1 MKNIEKI
8 FGAGIV
14 WILLLS
20 GMSGVSACTLD
31 TELIAGQDTT
41 VGNVHV
47 LHGHSVDNYMTIT
60 YETTDGWMLTETNVA
75 VATSF
80 AGIPQTN
87 PNKPEKIHNPKVG
100 KFQYSDPHPP
110 VTTYTYTINLDDYIT
125 PTGDLY
131 KGTLYVAAHA
141 VVEHPD
147 YGEETAWA
155 DTYGIPFNE
164 DGKGNWALYFIVVLY

>member
-1 MKNIEKI
+1 MKNIEKF

-14 WILLLS
+14 FILLLS
-20 GMSGVSACTLD
+20 GMGGVSACRLD

-41 VGNVHV
+41 VGNVRV
-47 LHGHSVDNYMTIT
+47 LHAHSVDNYMTIT
-60 YETTDGWMLTETNVA
+60 YETTGGWMLTETHVA

-80 AGIPQTN
+80 DDIPQT
-87 PNKPEKIHNPKVG
+87 KSGNPKIG

-110 VTTYTYTINLDDYIT
+110 VTTYTYTINLDEYIT
-125 PTGDLY
+125 PTGGLY
-131 KGTLYVAAHA
+131 LGTLYIAAHA

-155 DTYGIPFNE
+155 DTYGIPFN
-164 DGKGNWALYFIVVLY
+164 DGGSWALYFIVVLTE